1 MMIALA
7 KVKLHLRID
16 AADEDELLQD
26 YIDAAL
32 SAFETWC
39 NRTLVAPDV
48 PLPDPLGNALVL
60 SKSIAQGALLLVGHW
75 YANRE
80 SGVVGLVASELPL
93 STQALWRPHRWAN
106 I

>member
-1 MMIALA
+1 MIELT
-7 KVKLHLRID
+7 KVKVHLRVD

-26 YIDAAL
+26 YIDAAV

-39 NRTLVAPDV
+39 NRTLVAPGD
-48 PLPDPLGNALVL
+48 PLPEPLGNALAL
-60 SKSIAQGALLLVGHW
+60 SKSIAQGVLLLVGHW

-80 SGVVGLVASELPL
+80 SGVVGLVTSELPL
-93 STQALWRPHRWAN
+93 STQALWRPHRWMN

>member
-1 MMIALA
+1 MIDLT
-7 KVKLHLRID
+7 KVKLHLRVD

-26 YIDAAL
+26 YLDAAI

-39 NRTLVAPDV
+39 NRTLVAPDGV
-48 PLPDPLGNALVL
+48 LPDPLGNALRL
-60 SKSIAQGALLLVGHW
+60 SKSIAQGALLLIGHW

-80 SGVVGLVASELPL
+80 SGVVGAAVASELPL
-93 STQALWRPHRWAN
+93 STQALWRPHRWMN